1 MVTVGTDLVELD
13 RSVDHLEIRLNRPD
27 SLNALVPEMVDGL
40 HDAFTQISDEAGLGV
55 LITGSGRVTSAGMDT
70 DIVAGD
76 YHEEYP
82 ELDATLQ
89 DAYRLIETHPGPVAI
104 AGKGALVGAAAIISL
119 SCEFVVLGDD
129 ATFVIPEVKY
139 GIASRRA
146 AGQLLD
152 LVGRKPA
159 AELLLT
165 GEEIDARRARSLEL
179 ATDVVPADSV
189 EDRARELLATV
200 GENDDETV
208 AQLIE
213 LLNRRGDDA

>member
-1 MVTVGTDLVELD
+1 MVTVDTGLVKLD
-13 RSVDHLEIRLNRPD
+13 RSADHLEIRLNRPD
-27 SLNALVPEMVDGL
+27 SLNALVPEMIDGL
-40 HDAFTQISDEAGLGV
+40 HDVFTQISDEAGLGV

-70 DIVAGD
+70 EIVAGD

-89 DAYRLIETHPGPVAI
+89 DVYRLIETHPGPVAI
-104 AGKGALVGAAAIISL
+104 AGKGALVGAAAIVSL
-119 SCEFVVLGDD
+119 SCEFVVLSDD

-139 GIASRRA
+139 GIASCRA
-146 AGQLLD
+146 ADQLLD

-165 GEEIDARRARSLEL
+165 GEEIDARRVRSLEL

-189 EDRARELLATV
+189 EGRARELLATV

-208 AQLIE
+208 TQLIE
-213 LLNRRGDDA
+213 LLNRRGDEA

>member
-1 MVTVGTDLVELD
+1 MATVDTDLVELD
-13 RSVDHLEIRLNRPD
+13 RSADHLEIRLNRPD
-27 SLNALVPEMVDGL
+27 SLNALVPEMIDGL
-40 HDAFTQISDEAGLGV
+40 HDVFTQISDETGLGV

-70 DIVAGD
+70 EIVAGD

-89 DAYRLIETHPGPVAI
+89 DVYRLIETHPGPVAI
-104 AGKGALVGAAAIISL
+104 AGKGALVGAAAIVSL

-139 GIASRRA
+139 EIASRRA
-146 AGQLLD
+146 ADQLLD

-165 GEEIDARRARSLEL
+165 GEEIDARRVRSLEL
-179 ATDVVPADSV
+179 ATDVVPADAV

-200 GENDDETV
+200 GENDAETV

-213 LLNRRGDDA
+213 LLNGQGDEA